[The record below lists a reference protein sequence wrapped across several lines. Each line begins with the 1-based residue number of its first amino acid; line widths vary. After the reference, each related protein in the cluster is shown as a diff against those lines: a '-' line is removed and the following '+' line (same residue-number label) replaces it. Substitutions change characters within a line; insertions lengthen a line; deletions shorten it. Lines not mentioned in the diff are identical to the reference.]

1 MEVRHNL
8 GYSNG
13 VWSVVL
19 NEVLSRLEVSSISP
33 FCINPNL
40 HPFFFRDDLAL
51 GHKST
56 SWYKSMEDVCLGD
69 AKTNIR
75 AQEPESGL
83 SVESQV
89 ACLIDHAIDPNI
101 LGRTYDGWEP
111 WM

>member
-1 MEVRHNL
+1 MF
-8 GYSNG
+8 
-13 VWSVVL
+13 
-19 NEVLSRLEVSSISP
+19 ISP
-33 FCINPNL
+33 FCIEPNL

-56 SWYKSMEDVCLGD
+56 SWYKSMENVCLGD